1 MKSLKE
7 QLTEAVLLIQE
18 GQYLYAKDKL
28 QALYEPKKKNDLLTW
43 SLSLCYI
50 AIGEPY
56 QALFLWRSLKRPNLF
71 PLAEQ
76 RTAVIQSLPVYEEIA
91 KTYNKALI
99 CFQQNQF
106 EKGLEY
112 LLPLLK
118 IGYVLPTVVYKAILF
133 SGALL
138 HNEQYTKQL
147 LQNMPVHIQ
156 QLPDTKQILLFMHQ
170 SNLEQPVEV
179 AKNKLRSGKIMFS
192 LVSILAA
199 ITIIVLPLLFKKEA
213 PPLSVPATLE
223 NQETLIDKQRDTEI
237 SQLKATIDKLEAQL
251 SETSKLEQQIDE
263 ENPFALFSAEEIAQI
278 AATLEKSSYQQ
289 GLQAFQK
296 GDYPT
301 ATALFE
307 KSLAINKDAYYSDD
321 AMYFLLQAQIAQG
334 RPNEAINTGQ
344 QFLHMDNKTF
354 WDSPYRDDTMLSLSG
369 LLQEQHLNEA
379 KILLQK
385 LVELYPEDWTGIEAK
400 RRLVDESYD
409 EN

>member
-1 MKSLKE
+1 M
-7 QLTEAVLLIQE
+7 
-18 GQYLYAKDKL
+18 
-28 QALYEPKKKNDLLTW
+28 
-43 SLSLCYI
+43 
-50 AIGEPY
+50 
-56 QALFLWRSLKRPNLF
+56 
-71 PLAEQ
+71 
-76 RTAVIQSLPVYEEIA
+76 
-91 KTYNKALI
+91 
-99 CFQQNQF
+99 
-106 EKGLEY
+106 
-112 LLPLLK
+112 
-118 IGYVLPTVVYKAILF
+118 PTVVYKAILF